1 MSLQSEVER
10 VLEEL
15 IKQEKFN
22 AIAVLLYLRRV
33 QGALTQDLRRVI
45 GRGNLANASYTRSI
59 LQFLE
64 ERGLVKYVI
73 VSRHKV
79 WQLTE
84 LGSRV
89 AEEIERRIS
98 LEEAASKLL
107 GKMVS

>member
-1 MSLQSEVER
+1 MILQSEVEQ
-10 VLEEL
+10 VIDEL
-15 IKQEKFN
+15 IRLEKFN

-33 QGALTQDLRRVI
+33 QGALTQDLRRVV

-84 LGSRV
+84 LGVKV
-89 AEEIERRIS
+89 AEEIEKRIG
-98 LEEAASKLL
+98 LEGIPGKLL
-107 GKMVS
+107 GEVVG